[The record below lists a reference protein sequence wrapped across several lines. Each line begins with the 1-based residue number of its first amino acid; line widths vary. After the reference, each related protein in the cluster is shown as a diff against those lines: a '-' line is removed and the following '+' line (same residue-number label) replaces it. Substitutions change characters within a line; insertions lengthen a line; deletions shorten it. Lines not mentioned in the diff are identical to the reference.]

1 MSLQAL
7 ENNWFRQTA
16 HINAT
21 AMPTW
26 LLEYREQQRAAFMK
40 HGIPARNNE
49 RWKYADLGSVAQQH
63 FAMAGSPVN
72 IEHENVNAH
81 RINDNDALLLVFVDG
96 RFAATY
102 SDIDQLPKGVIAC
115 SLLEALVKHEELIK
129 DNFNQ
134 DISAREYPFAALNS
148 ALFTDGLF
156 LYVPQGVKLNRQ
168 LHILSLASGREAAMV
183 TPHHLFVLG
192 EGSEA
197 TIINEYAGVE
207 GGKYF
212 TNAVTSI
219 NANANSRLTLIK
231 LQHENDD
238 ALHME
243 NFFVKQRRD
252 SNINITHVTTGAIF
266 SRDDVIVQLKESG
279 AECETNGFYHA
290 SRDGQ
295 YVDHHIDVD
304 HSAPRTNSGMLYKGI
319 AEKKSRAVFNGSL
332 YVEKDAQKINA
343 YQENHNLLLS
353 GLAEVYSK
361 PELEIYADDVKCRHG
376 ATTGQLDQDAMFYM
390 RARGIDKVSAMNIL
404 LRGYVD
410 EVLQRIAHSALREH
424 AMKQVKF
431 L

>member
-1 MSLQAL
+1 MSSQAI
-7 ENNWFRQTA
+7 ENNWFRQTELSA
-16 HINAT
+16 HT
-21 AMPTW
+21 VLPSW
-26 LLEYREQQRAAFMK
+26 LLEYREQQRTAFTQ
-40 HGIPARNNE
+40 HGIPQRNNE

-63 FAMAGSPVN
+63 FAMSGHPVN
-72 IEHENVNAH
+72 IEHTSVNAH
-81 RINDNDALLLVFVDG
+81 RIQDSDALLLVFVDG
-96 RFAATY
+96 SFAPTY
-102 SDIDQLPKGVIAC
+102 SDIDQLPNGVIAC
-115 SLLEALVKHEELIK
+115 SLLEALSRHEALVKEH
-129 DNFNQ
+129 FNR
-134 DISAREYPFAALNS
+134 DISARDYPFAALNS
-148 ALFTDGLF
+148 AIFTDGLF
-156 LYVPQGVKLNRQ
+156 LYIPPQIKLSRQ
-168 LHILSLASGREAAMV
+168 LHVLSLASGREAAMV
-183 TPHHLFVLG
+183 TPHHLVVLG
-192 EGSEA
+192 QGSEV
-197 TIINEYAGVE
+197 TVINEYAGVE

-212 TNAVTSI
+212 TNAVTTI
-219 NANANSRLTLIK
+219 HAGENAKLTMIK

-266 SRDDVIVQLKESG
+266 SRDDVIVQLKEPG

-295 YVDHHIDVD
+295 YVDHHIDID
-304 HSAPRTNSGMLYKGI
+304 HSAPRTNSGMMYKGI

-410 EVLQRIAHSALREH
+410 EVLQRIAHSALRQH